1 MAKELGRIGQRR
13 YSGVFFEEFLHELR
27 GAKGAEIY
35 TEMAD
40 NDSTIGAIFFA
51 TENLM
56 RNCDFTI
63 EPGGNTAKDKEAA
76 EFVDGCLHD
85 MCNTWT
91 DTLSEILSFIPY
103 GWSYHEIVYK
113 RRMGKKPNS
122 ADSSKYD
129 DGLIG
134 WKKLPIRSQE
144 TLYEW
149 VYKDHTDDLL
159 GMRQMVVTDTDIVDV
174 VIPIEKAMH
183 FITRSRKNNPEGRS
197 VLRTAYRDWYFKKRI
212 MEIEGIG
219 IERDLAGFPTLIAPE
234 GLDLWDSEDP
244 EMVAALNRAEAII
257 TGIRRDSREGLVLP
271 NGWELNLLSTG
282 SRRQFDTNQIIE
294 RYNKQIAT
302 SVLTDFVLLGH
313 ESVGSFAL
321 ADNKTKMFSLAV
333 GTYLDIICEVFN
345 NQAIPRL
352 IDINGDHFKGITD
365 YPQMKHGDI
374 EDANLEKIGNFIQ
387 QMVGVGALTPDDDI
401 EDYLR
406 KIANLPESKVSIPY
420 EERKGEMQEQEPQDP
435 QNPEGMTEEGMTGGA
450 GGKSKTATMYEIKS
464 IMTDYLRG
472 NMPKQMAEDM
482 LRKIGIDD
490 EKISFYMSEYDNLRT
505 ENENKKMA
513 EKAGKDGKS
522 GKEMPKPTPSE
533 ESRKE
538 KAKEEKAEKDPDE
551 LQDEKEA
558 EEAKKSLGRGEA
570 MPTFNDLLYGAGNVK
585 KAQTFSEI
593 LKYNPYHDARGR
605 FTSGGSAAS
614 FVANPNTK
622 AGANAISREKSISAA
637 VESHKQGDKDAIA
650 GNIEKVKASVSN
662 TSKPL
667 ERQKVDID
675 KIMKEGG
682 CDRAT
687 AKKAAA
693 EAKAIYDKVSK
704 AEPQITADI
713 VGAVSANN
721 GKMYGLDY
729 RMKQETSLAR
739 KIASDAKGEFNGDI
753 KAAAAEVKDAVRY
766 TAVFDT
772 NNFTQGYKNV
782 KQSLEAKGYKE
793 DRCKNFFA
801 DYAEGTSVQKAVQ
814 CVYSDK
820 NGNRLELQFH
830 TYNSQGAKEVN
841 HPLYEQSRAASTSK
855 TDKVILNRRMINI
868 SSNVPDP
875 DGVMSIERHK

>member
-149 VYKDHTDDLL
+149 VYKDHTDDLV

-174 VIPIEKAMH
+174 IIPIEKAMH

-219 IERDLAGFPTLIAPE
+219 IERDLAGFPTLTAPE

-352 IDINGDHFKGITD
+352 IDINGEHFKGITD

-435 QNPEGMTEEGMTGGA
+435 QNPEGMTEEGLTGGA
-450 GGKSKTATMYEIKS
+450 DSKSKTATMYEIKS

-505 ENENKKMA
+505 ENERKKMA

-558 EEAKKSLGRGEA
+558 EEARKSLGRGED
-570 MPTFNDLLYGAGNVK
+570 MPTFNDLLYGTARK
-585 KAQTFSEI
+585 SMTFSEI
-593 LKYNPYHDARGR
+593 LKGNPYHDRLGR
-605 FTSGGSAAS
+605 FTTAGAAAS
-614 FVANPNTK
+614 FSYTPGSNASIDDFISKETAK
-622 AGANAISREKSISAA
+622 AGTLAA
-637 VESHKQGDKDAIA
+637 QR
-650 GNIEKVKASVSN
+650 VSN
-662 TSKPL
+662 AKAQEP
-667 ERQKVDID
+667 
-675 KIMKEGG
+675 KI
-682 CDRAT
+682 T
-687 AKKAAA
+687 ALVSECAKAADGEMVGLKYA
-693 EAKAIYDKVSK
+693 VKSEDSLTRKITTEIKDKG
-704 AEPQITADI
+704 ITAEEAAASMKD
-713 VGAVSANN
+713 VNRYTMQLKENNFVSGYN
-721 GKMYGLDY
+721 GT
-729 RMKQETSLAR
+729 MKALQDNGYELVRVKNSLAR
-739 KIASDAKGEFNGDI
+739 EDAEYRGINCNI
-753 KAAAAEVKDAVRY
+753 KSPD
-766 TAVFDT
+766 
-772 NNFTQGYKNV
+772 G
-782 KQSLEAKGYKE
+782 SIW
-793 DRCKNFFA
+793 
-801 DYAEGTSVQKAVQ
+801 
-814 CVYSDK
+814 
-820 NGNRLELQFH
+820 ELQFH
-830 TYNSQGAKEVN
+830 TAKSLEIKEVN
-841 HPLYEQSRAASTSK
+841 HKLYEEQRLDTTPKARK
-855 TDKVILNRRMINI
+855 KELGEEMIRNAKSI
-868 SSNVPDP
+868 PTPDNC
-875 DGVMSIERHK
+875 GSIENINKL